1 MIKQNWVNREVLVL
15 EKGDVRYFLQ
25 YLKPEY
31 ERRKKAYEK
40 VDKEYHKR
48 ANTEPVIVNDEYRK
62 LEKKY
67 FDLRQDFNGF
77 KTRYEYLERFSIQ
90 YPWEQ

>member
-1 MIKQNWVNREVLVL
+1 MIKQNWDNREVLVL

-67 FDLRQDFNGF
+67 FDLRQDFNGL

>member
-1 MIKQNWVNREVLVL
+1 MIKQNWDNREVLVL

-67 FDLRQDFNGF
+67 LDLRQDFNGF
-77 KTRYEYLERFSIQ
+77 KPRYEYLERFSIQ